1 MAHLRP
7 GSVRRIG
14 IVLVGLE
21 AANLPAL
28 RFLILQL
35 NRLQATFEYEF
46 LPLRH
51 PDPKEDDPGENEFF
65 TMLRAEFELKRKH
78 VRAAVPLFTSTYHA
92 FLLELNDAYTLQE
105 EPPDYFIVV
114 SLAKFDDGFYAIRE
128 KQVSVLALGNWDP
141 VMAPPSILESILTF
155 VVRESIA
162 SISHRLRGSI
172 HLGTKGCVC
181 DFTANLDEARIK
193 VLSAFVCAHCAR
205 ALREEGLGVVVSE
218 VQTVLSR
225 EWLGTVDDPSCPA
238 SIIAKLGYNLFATK
252 GLSATPWE
260 RILARVSEEGVKQI
274 GIVIGGV
281 ILAALLV
288 WLGFKPK

>member
-1 MAHLRP
+1 MTVHRP

-21 AANLPAL
+21 SANLPAL

-35 NRLQATFEYEF
+35 NRLQTTFEYEF
-46 LPLRH
+46 LPIRH
-51 PDPKEDDPGENEFF
+51 PDPPDDDPGEDEFF
-65 TMLRAEFELKRKH
+65 TMLRADFELERTRVRK
-78 VRAAVPLFTSTYHA
+78 AIPQFTSRYRA
-92 FLLELNDAYTLQE
+92 FLIRLNERYTLQE

-162 SISHRLRGSI
+162 SVSHRLRGSI
-172 HLGTKGCVC
+172 HLGTKGCIC

-193 VLSAFVCAHCAR
+193 VLSAFVCAHCSR
-205 ALREEGLGVVVSE
+205 ALRDEGLGVLISE
-218 VQTVLSR
+218 AQTVLSR

-238 SIIAKLGYNLFATK
+238 AIIAKLGYNLFATK
-252 GLSATPWE
+252 GFSATPWE
-260 RILARVSEEGVKQI
+260 RTLARLSEEGVKQI
-274 GIVIGGV
+274 GIIIGGV
-281 ILAALLV
+281 ILAAFLV